1 MILVLD
7 AGALIA
13 VDRGDREVGSR
24 LRAALAAGHPV
35 HVPAGVI
42 GQAWRNPSR
51 QAQLSRMLKRCDE
64 VVLDGSAARASGQ
77 LCGKA
82 GTSDVIDAS
91 VAVTVAKAKRRDDNV
106 VLLTSDTRDLGI
118 LLATLSVG
126 ACMVSV

>member
-1 MILVLD
+1 MIFVLD

-13 VDRGDREVGSR
+13 VDRGDRDVGSR
-24 LRAALAAGHPV
+24 LRAALAAGHRV
-35 HVPAGVI
+35 LAPAGVI

-51 QAQLSRMLKRCDE
+51 QAQLSRMLKRCEE

-82 GTSDVIDAS
+82 GTADVIDAS
-91 VAVTVAKAKRRDDNV
+91 VALAVADALNTDSDV

-126 ACMVSV
+126 ARVVGV